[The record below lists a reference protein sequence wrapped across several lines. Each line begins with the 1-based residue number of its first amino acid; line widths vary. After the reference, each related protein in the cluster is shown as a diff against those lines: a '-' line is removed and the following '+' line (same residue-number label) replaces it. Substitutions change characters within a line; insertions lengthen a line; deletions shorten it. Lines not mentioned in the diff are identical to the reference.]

1 MDSQRY
7 VVLTL
12 IGHHYENVW
21 ELDGEP
27 EVFESA
33 GEAEAALAEH
43 LRECQWAV
51 DAGHL
56 DDMPTRDQFH
66 VAPYVGEVA
75 A

>member
-1 MDSQRY
+1 MDGQRY

-56 DDMPTRDQFH
+56 DTMPTRDQFH
-66 VAPYVGEVA
+66 VAPYV
-75 A
+75 